1 MFKRRNPQTF
11 FERLRQFLWPREG
24 WGRATKYL
32 WQRTVRLSGTPHS
45 IALGLAIGAFASANP
60 ILGTHIIWCAIIIY
74 FVGGNFIAAVL
85 GTWVGNPAS
94 FPFIWLAT
102 FNTGNF
108 LLGRTADNREL
119 PQLSVELL
127 LDAPMGTLLPVI
139 GPMMIG
145 WLPIGLIMG
154 LIVYYP
160 SLWSIE
166 AYQKQRQERI
176 ERKRS
181 AAEENDAKQG

>member
-1 MFKRRNPQTF
+1 M
-11 FERLRQFLWPREG
+11 
-24 WGRATKYL
+24 
-32 WQRTVRLSGTPHS
+32 
-45 IALGLAIGAFASANP
+45 
-60 ILGTHIIWCAIIIY
+60 
-74 FVGGNFIAAVL
+74 L

-94 FPFIWLAT
+94 FPFIWLTT

-108 LLGRTADNREL
+108 LLGRTADDREL

-127 LDAPMGTLLPVI
+127 IDAPLGVLLPVI

>member
-108 LLGRTADNREL
+108 LLGRNADDREL

-127 LDAPMGTLLPVI
+127 IDAPLGTASGYRPDDDRLASGWFDYGADCLLSEP
-139 GPMMIG
+139 
-145 WLPIGLIMG
+145 L
-154 LIVYYP
+154 VYR
-160 SLWSIE
+160 SLSK
-166 AYQKQRQERI
+166 AT
-176 ERKRS
+176 
-181 AAEENDAKQG
+181 A